1 MLILRQATENDLT
14 ALLAQPE
21 PSEIEGLLLP
31 NNEEVAP
38 RFLLEFVN
46 YRLNKDPRNSF
57 WWSPQLIVV
66 DRLIVGMCG
75 FKSPPDIN
83 GSVEIGYGIVPSQ
96 QRRGFATQAV
106 DLLLREGFSHVEI
119 QTIVA
124 CTTPLNSASWR
135 VLEKNQFVRDGSKID
150 PDDGEVWIWRRTR

>member
-46 YRLNKDPRNSF
+46 DRLNKDPRNSF

-83 GSVEIGYGIVPSQ
+83 GSVEIGYGIVASQ

-106 DLLLREGFSHVEI
+106 DLLLREGFSKVEI

-124 CTTPLNSASWR
+124 DTAPVNSASWR
-135 VLEKNQFVRDGSKID
+135 VLEKNQFVRDGSKLD
-150 PDDGEVWIWRRTR
+150 PDDGEIWIWRRAR